1 MHDLFKVLKS
11 VAQWTPKKDS
21 RFSESEV
28 AAWANQ
34 HALTCAGPTANAQFT
49 VSGAI
54 NGHPWKIER
63 RAGSRQF
70 IKGDELM
77 ARAVLDLP
85 IDPVVIVMNKALKDV
100 LEKQAYLIYTHQVR
114 TLAEPS
120 LTEEMRWL
128 ALYPEYLHPQLPKSF
143 HQVCSVLAGSETD
156 AAKWMS
162 HDLAELVWR
171 SVAVDPELPFILMLL
186 RGKVYLQRQ
195 LKVSAEPGDVSA
207 LPESVKIFRTASE
220 SALAGFSHW

>member
-1 MHDLFKVLKS
+1 MYDLFKALKS
-11 VAQWTPKKDS
+11 LAQWTLKKDS

-34 HALTCAGPTANAQFT
+34 HAFTCEGPTENAQFT

-54 NGHPWKIER
+54 DGHPWKIER

-85 IDPVVIVMNKALKDV
+85 IDPVVIVMNRALKDV
-100 LEKQAYLIYTHQVR
+100 LEKQAYSIYTDQLR

-128 ALYPEYLHPQLPKSF
+128 ALYPECHHPQLSQNF
-143 HQVCSVLAGSETD
+143 HLVCSILAGSKTD
-156 AAKWMS
+156 AVKWIS
-162 HDLAELVWR
+162 PDLAELVWR
-171 SVAVDPELPFILMLL
+171 CVAVDPELPFILMVL

-195 LKVSAEPGDVSA
+195 LKASAEPDDVAA
-207 LPESVKIFRTASE
+207 LAESVKIFRAASE
-220 SALAGFSHW
+220 SALAGFSD

>member
-1 MHDLFKVLKS
+1 MLRLLKVLTS

-21 RFSESEV
+21 CFSESEV
-28 AAWANQ
+28 AAWAYQ
-34 HALTCAGPTANAQFT
+34 HAFTCAGPTSNAQFT

-54 NGHPWKIER
+54 DGHLWKIER

-85 IDPVVIVMNKALKDV
+85 ISPVVIVMNRSLRDD
-100 LEKQAYLIYTHQVR
+100 LEKQAYSICTDQVR
-114 TLAEPS
+114 TLAGPS

-128 ALYPEYLHPQLPKSF
+128 ALYPECPQPQLPKDF
-143 HQVCSVLAGSETD
+143 HQLCSVMAGNEAD
-156 AAKWMS
+156 AARWIS

-195 LKVSAEPGDVSA
+195 LKVSAELGDVTA

>member
-1 MHDLFKVLKS
+1 MYDLFKALKS
-11 VAQWTPKKDS
+11 LAQWTLKKDS

-28 AAWANQ
+28 ASWANQ
-34 HALTCAGPTANAQFT
+34 HAFTCDGPTENAQFT

-54 NGHPWKIER
+54 DGHPWKIER

-85 IDPVVIVMNKALKDV
+85 IDPVVIVMNRALKDV
-100 LEKQAYLIYTHQVR
+100 LEKQAYSIYTDQLR

-128 ALYPEYLHPQLPKSF
+128 ALYPECHHPQLSQNF
-143 HQVCSVLAGSETD
+143 HMVCSILAASKTD
-156 AAKWMS
+156 AVKWIS
-162 HDLAELVWR
+162 PDLAELVWR
-171 SVAVDPELPFILMLL
+171 CVAVDPELPFILMVL

-195 LKVSAEPGDVSA
+195 LKASAEPDDVAA
-207 LPESVKIFRTASE
+207 LAESVKIFRAASE
-220 SALAGFSHW
+220 SALAGFSD

>member
-1 MHDLFKVLKS
+1 MHDLFEVLKS

-34 HALTCAGPTANAQFT
+34 HALTFAGPTASAQFT
-49 VSGAI
+49 VAGAI
-54 NGHPWKIER
+54 DGRPWRIER

-77 ARAVLDLP
+77 ARAVLNLP
-85 IDPVVIVMNKALKDV
+85 IDPVVIVMNRALKNI
-100 LEKQAYLIYTHQVR
+100 LEKQAYLIYTDQVR
-114 TLAEPS
+114 TLAESS

-128 ALYPEYLHPQLPKSF
+128 ALYPEYLHPQLPKDF

-162 HDLAELVWR
+162 HELAELVLR
-171 SVAVDPELPFILMLL
+171 SVAVDPELPFILMVL

-195 LKVSAEPGDVSA
+195 LKERAKPGGVTLLA
-207 LPESVKIFRTASE
+207 ESVKIFRTASE
-220 SALAGFSHW
+220 SALAGFSQ